1 MDKDK
6 ENIQLLD
13 DEDLDK
19 VTGGIW
25 IFEASEAKTKDN
37 NRSRDFLF
45 FFFKKEV
52 SPYLK
57 QFQSQIG

>member
-13 DEDLDK
+13 DEDLK

-45 FFFKKEV
+45 FYF
-52 SPYLK
+52 
-57 QFQSQIG
+57 

>member
-6 ENIQLLD
+6 DNIQLLD
-13 DEDLDK
+13 DEDLDM

-25 IFEASEAKTKDN
+25 IFEASEEKRKDN

>member
-1 MDKDK
+1 MDK

-57 QFQSQIG
+57 QFQS

>member
-1 MDKDK
+1 MDK

-25 IFEASEAKTKDN
+25 IFEASEEKRKDN

>member
-13 DEDLDK
+13 DDDLDK
-19 VTGGIW
+19 VTGSIW
-25 IFEASEAKTKDN
+25 IFEASEEKRKDN

-57 QFQSQIG
+57 QFQS

>member
-25 IFEASEAKTKDN
+25 IFEASEEKRKDN

-57 QFQSQIG
+57 

>member
-57 QFQSQIG
+57 QFQS

>member
-19 VTGGIW
+19 VTGGI
-25 IFEASEAKTKDN
+25 
-37 NRSRDFLF
+37 
-45 FFFKKEV
+45 EV
-52 SPYLK
+52 LK
-57 QFQSQIG
+57 QVRRIQKITIVLGLFYFSFF